1 MDTVDE
7 RHLHD
12 ASGET
17 MVSLDLSPMLE
28 KRLKRVVQDHYQG
41 DLQAAISA
49 FLVLH
54 EKYGWK
60 EQLRQDVEAIRTE
73 VRRQGG
79 IRQRTIDDAIKQYR
93 KQLKASRG

>member
-1 MDTVDE
+1 
-7 RHLHD
+7 
-12 ASGET
+12 
-17 MVSLDLSPMLE
+17 MVSIDLSPMLE
-28 KRLKRVVQDHYQG
+28 KRLKRVVQDSFQG

-79 IRQRTIDDAIKQYR
+79 IPERTIDNAIKRYR
-93 KQLKASRG
+93 KQLEENRG